1 MHEGLSVR
9 AASCRLGIHRDT
21 AWRWRHR
28 LLTALAPHERE
39 LLHELVDVGQGL
51 FPHSEKGARNLQRP
65 HYSRRYLDPD
75 RPLVRVLF
83 ARDVHGRSYT
93 AVLTTAPLYR
103 PTTPE
108 IREHLL
114 PRLAPVCVLR
124 SLWGRY
130 GPFASIARLATG
142 HGGPS
147 TASPKGRSFE
157 RASKT
162 RVIPE
167 YRFRLRRW
175 MRRFRGVS
183 SRYLSRYLCWFRLV
197 DPAEAESRVR
207 RLLRMFCD

>member
-9 AASCRLGIHRDT
+9 AAGCRVGIHKDT

-51 FPHSEKGARNLQRP
+51 FPHAEKGARLQRP
-65 HYSRRYLDPD
+65 CYSRRYLDPD

-83 ARDVHGRSYT
+83 ARDLRGRSCT

-114 PRLAPVCVLR
+114 PRLATGCVLR

-130 GPFASIARLATG
+130 APYASIARLATG
-142 HGGPS
+142 DVRPPTESPGGL
-147 TASPKGRSFE
+147 SFE
-157 RASKT
+157 RVSAT

-175 MRRFRGVS
+175 MRRFHGIS

-197 DPAEAESRVR
+197 DPDEADSRVR
-207 RLLRMFCD
+207 RLFRMLCD